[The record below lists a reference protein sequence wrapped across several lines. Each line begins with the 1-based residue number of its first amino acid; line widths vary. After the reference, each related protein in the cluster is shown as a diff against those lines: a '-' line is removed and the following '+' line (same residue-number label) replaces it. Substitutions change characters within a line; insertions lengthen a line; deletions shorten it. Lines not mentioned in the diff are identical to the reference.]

1 MTFSFTPAVLH
12 QLPLARPLVLS
23 GWIILIFFNKDNLQL
38 VGSFTIHTKT
48 SDRLARKEANAPSMC
63 LWWSDRAGLQP
74 MPVQEI
80 PNIKT
85 CILKKKNLLHTA
97 PLLITLSSLHTHNNL
112 MFSLSLLSITLIN
125 FKHFQLVVHRTVG
138 RVHSAIT
145 YYITTCITEES
156 LSMQYLEHGIICEV
170 TLSYIR

>member
-1 MTFSFTPAVLH
+1 
-12 QLPLARPLVLS
+12 
-23 GWIILIFFNKDNLQL
+23 
-38 VGSFTIHTKT
+38 
-48 SDRLARKEANAPSMC
+48 
-63 LWWSDRAGLQP
+63 
-74 MPVQEI
+74 
-80 PNIKT
+80 
-85 CILKKKNLLHTA
+85 
-97 PLLITLSSLHTHNNL
+97 

-145 YYITTCITEES
+145 YYIATCSTEES